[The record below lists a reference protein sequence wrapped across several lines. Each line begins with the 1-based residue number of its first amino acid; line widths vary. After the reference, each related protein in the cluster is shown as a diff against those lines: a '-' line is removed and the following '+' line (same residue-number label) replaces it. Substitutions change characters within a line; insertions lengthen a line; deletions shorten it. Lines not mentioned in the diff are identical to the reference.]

1 LTKLTPHQETL
12 GQAELATIFRALQFS
27 ARKHVV
33 HRRKGGR
40 DVPYINH
47 PIDVATQLVT
57 VGGVTDPETL
67 SAALLH
73 DTVEDTDTTSE
84 ELEAEFGPVIA
95 GLVAEVTDDPALSSA
110 QRKTRQEIEAPA
122 KSPRAR
128 MIRLADKTCNV
139 RDIGRAPP
147 PSWSYERRMEYY
159 AWATRVVAGLR
170 GANAGLERSFDEAV
184 ATARELTMTSRVSI
198 VAD

>member
-1 LTKLTPHQETL
+1 LTPLTPHLEPLGHAET
-12 GQAELATIFRALQFS
+12 ATIFRALQFS
-27 ARKHVV
+27 ARKHVD
-33 HRRKGGR
+33 HRRKGGG
-40 DVPYINH
+40 DVPYIGH
-47 PIDVATQLVT
+47 PIDVATQLAT

-122 KSPRAR
+122 KSLRAK

-147 PSWSYERRMEYY
+147 PDWSHKRRMEYY

-170 GANAGLERSFDEAV
+170 GANAGLERSFDEVV
-184 ATARELTMTSRVSI
+184 ATAREITMTNRAGES
-198 VAD
+198 